1 MKTQVLSA
9 FDRDDVSGLSVK
21 LSGAEYMLSIQ
32 GGTRDDAA
40 SSHTNDALD
49 EVHAPASPSLSKA
62 TLDPLRLGAL
72 VTSVRLCALF
82 LCTQESERER
92 QRERGERE
100 SVCVCVR
107 ERTYLH
113 ARAHSHHGR
122 RTRAGLAAC
131 TRMHRRQQRVAAVGH
146 LGLWRAC
153 VAVIRL
159 RLLCAIAATCPIH
172 RQRCGELASTLA
184 RRHAQHARAGPWAR
198 RRAEGEA
205 VCCSRTQVMR
215 RCER

>member
-40 SSHTNDALD
+40 NSHTNDALD

-72 VTSVRLCALF
+72 VTNVRLCALF

-92 QRERGERE
+92 QRERRERE
-100 SVCVCVR
+100 RERGSVR
-107 ERTYLH
+107 EREPTCTHVHTHTTGAERVPAWL
-113 ARAHSHHGR
+113 
-122 RTRAGLAAC
+122 LAPECIADKSVS
-131 TRMHRRQQRVAAVGH
+131 QQSDIWAFGV
-146 LGLWRAC
+146 
-153 VAVIRL
+153 
-159 RLLCAIAATCPIH
+159 
-172 RQRCGELASTLA
+172 LAWQLYAYASSAPLPPPAPYTDK
-184 RRHAQHARAGPWAR
+184 G
-198 RRAEGEA
+198 AE
-205 VCCSRTQVMR
+205 S
-215 RCER
+215 